1 MQQPVP
7 NGEKAAVSEC
17 SPSHRKGSILQL
29 PGGSSL
35 SLGVAQLTDDIKRQE
50 GPLGRM
56 LSIFP
61 CQGSSF

>member
-7 NGEKAAVSEC
+7 NGKKAAVSEG

-29 PGGSSL
+29 PGGSGP
-35 SLGVAQLTDDIKRQE
+35 SLGVAQLTDDIKKQE

-56 LSIFP
+56 LSIF
-61 CQGSSF
+61 